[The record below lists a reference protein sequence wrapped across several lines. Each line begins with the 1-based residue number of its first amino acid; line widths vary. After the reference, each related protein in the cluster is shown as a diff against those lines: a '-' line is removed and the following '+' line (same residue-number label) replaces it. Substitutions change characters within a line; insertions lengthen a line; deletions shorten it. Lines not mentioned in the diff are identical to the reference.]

1 MVARLS
7 AKRLPT
13 KRKSKKCG
21 NICNK
26 LRRLERKSI
35 ETAVQYDDEVTEL
48 TFASLSIVDHKR
60 KQQPIQT
67 YYYADDIRR
76 DDHPVH
82 NVLNQNVLNRNNHNV
97 INQNVINQNVL
108 NQNVLN
114 HNVLNNHSELS
125 GHLDLN
131 ELDIEVVDENYW
143 SEVLG
148 SEAA

>member
-82 NVLNQNVLNRNNHNV
+82 NVLNQNVLN
-97 INQNVINQNVL
+97 
-108 NQNVLN
+108 